1 MLAGGEEMIYEN
13 ISQLVGN
20 TPLLKLSSFAEKNNA
35 GAELY
40 AKLERSN
47 PAGSAK
53 DRVALYM
60 INDAEKRGVLK
71 AGGVIIEPTSGN
83 TGIGLA
89 AVGVSRG
96 YRVILTM
103 PDTMSVERRKLI
115 AAYGAEVVL
124 TAGKDG
130 MSGAIAKANELAE
143 QLGGFIPSQFDNPA
157 NALAHYETTAPELW
171 NDMDRSIDV
180 FVASVGTGGTVT
192 GVAKYLKEQNPAVHI
207 VAVEPQ
213 ESPLLSG
220 GKAAPHKIQG
230 IGANFVPAVL
240 DKTLL
245 DEIVTCSADEAFTC
259 GRDIARTEGILVGI
273 SSGAVLA
280 AALKLSKRP
289 EYAGKR
295 IAMVLTDTGER
306 YLSSEMFGD

>member
-1 MLAGGEEMIYEN
+1 MLYNNVSELI
-13 ISQLVGN
+13 GN
-20 TPLLKLSSFAEKNNA
+20 TPLLNISAFAKKNSA
-35 GAELY
+35 EAELF
-40 AKLERSN
+40 AKLERNN

-60 INDAEKRGVLK
+60 INDAERRGLLK
-71 AGGVIIEPTSGN
+71 KGGVIIEPTSGN

-103 PDTMSVERRKLI
+103 PDTMSIERRKLI

-124 TAGKDG
+124 TSGSDG
-130 MSGAIAKANELAE
+130 MSGAIAKAEELARE
-143 QLGGFIPSQFDNPA
+143 LHGFIPSQFDNPV
-157 NALAHYETTAPELW
+157 NALAHYETTGPELW
-171 NDMDRSIDV
+171 RDLDGDVDV
-180 FVASVGTGGTVT
+180 FIASVGTGGTLT
-192 GVAKYLKEQNPAVHI
+192 GCARYLKEQRSDIHI

-213 ESPLLSG
+213 ESPLLSE

-230 IGANFVPAVL
+230 IGANFVPSVL
-240 DKTLL
+240 DRSVI
-245 DEIVTCSADEAFTC
+245 DEIVTVNAQEAFEC
-259 GRDIARTEGILVGI
+259 GRSIACTEGILVGI

-280 AALKLSKRP
+280 AALKLAKRP
-289 EYAGKR
+289 EFQGKR

>member
-1 MLAGGEEMIYEN
+1 MFSDISELIGG
-13 ISQLVGN
+13 
-20 TPLLKLSSFAEKNNA
+20 TPVLKLNGFSEKN
-35 GAELY
+35 GVKAELF
-40 AKLERSN
+40 AKLERCN

-60 INDAEKRGVLK
+60 INDAEKRGLLK
-71 AGGVIIEPTSGN
+71 KGGVIIEPTSGN

-89 AVGVSRG
+89 AVGASRG

-130 MSGAIAKANELAE
+130 MSGAIAKAKELAE
-143 QLGGFIPSQFDNPA
+143 ELNGFIPSQFDNPA
-157 NALAHYETTAPELW
+157 NALAHYETTGPELW
-171 NDMDRSIDV
+171 NDLDGDIDI
-180 FVASVGTGGTVT
+180 FIASVGTGGTLT
-192 GVAKYLKEQNPAVHI
+192 GAARYLKEQKPDVRI

-213 ESPLLSG
+213 ESPLLSE
-220 GKAAPHKIQG
+220 GKAGPHKIQG
-230 IGANFVPAVL
+230 IGANFVPEVL
-240 DKTLL
+240 DRSLI
-245 DEIVTCSADEAFTC
+245 DEIVTVSADEAFQC
-259 GRDIARTEGILVGI
+259 GREIARTEGILVGI

-280 AALKLSKRP
+280 AALKLAKRP
-289 EYAGKR
+289 EYEGKR

>member
-1 MLAGGEEMIYEN
+1 MLYNDISELVGGTPVLRLAG
-13 ISQLVGN
+13 
-20 TPLLKLSSFAEKNNA
+20 FAEKSGA
-35 GAELY
+35 DAELF

-60 INDAEKRGVLK
+60 INDAEKRGLLK
-71 AGGVIIEPTSGN
+71 KGGVIIEPTSGN

-89 AVGVSRG
+89 AIGVSRG

-130 MSGAIAKANELAE
+130 MSGAIAKAKELKE
-143 QLGGFIPSQFDNPA
+143 ELDGFIPSQFENPA
-157 NALAHYETTAPELW
+157 NALAHYETTGPELW
-171 NDMDRSIDV
+171 RDLDGDIDV
-180 FVASVGTGGTVT
+180 FVASVGTGGTLT
-192 GVAKYLKEQNPAVHI
+192 GVARYLKEQKSDVRI
-207 VAVEPQ
+207 IAVEPK
-213 ESPLLSG
+213 ESPLLSE
-220 GKAAPHKIQG
+220 GKAGPHKIQG
-230 IGANFVPAVL
+230 IGANFVPEVL
-240 DKTLL
+240 DKSVI
-245 DEIVTCSADEAFTC
+245 DEIVTVSAEEAFQC
-259 GRDIARTEGILVGI
+259 GREIARTEGILVGI

-280 AALKLSKRP
+280 AALKLAERP
-289 EYAGKR
+289 ENKGKR

>member
-1 MLAGGEEMIYEN
+1 MLKLAGF
-13 ISQLVGN
+13 S
-20 TPLLKLSSFAEKNNA
+20 EKNGA
-35 GAELY
+35 KAELF

-60 INDAEKRGVLK
+60 INDAEKRGLLK
-71 AGGVIIEPTSGN
+71 KGGVIIEPTSGN

-89 AVGVSRG
+89 AVGASRG

-103 PDTMSVERRKLI
+103 PDTMSIERRKLI

-130 MSGAIAKANELAE
+130 MSGAIAKAKELQE
-143 QLGGFIPSQFDNPA
+143 ELHGFIPSQFENPA
-157 NALAHYETTAPELW
+157 NALAHYETTGPELW
-171 NDMDRSIDV
+171 DDLDGDIDV
-180 FVASVGTGGTVT
+180 FVASVGTGGTLT
-192 GVAKYLKEQNPAVHI
+192 GVARYLKEQKPDVRI
-207 VAVEPQ
+207 IAVEPQ
-213 ESPLLSG
+213 ESPLLSE
-220 GKAAPHKIQG
+220 GKAGPHKIQG

-240 DKTLL
+240 DKSVI
-245 DEIVTCSADEAFTC
+245 DEIVTVNAEEAFKC
-259 GRDIARTEGILVGI
+259 GREIARTEGILVGI

-280 AALKLSKRP
+280 AALKLAKRP
-289 EYAGKR
+289 EYQGKR

>member
-1 MLAGGEEMIYEN
+1 MLFSDISELIGG
-13 ISQLVGN
+13 
-20 TPLLKLSSFAEKNNA
+20 TPVLKLNGFSEKN
-35 GAELY
+35 GAKAQLF

-60 INDAEKRGVLK
+60 INDAEQRGLLK
-71 AGGVIIEPTSGN
+71 KGGVIIEPTSGN

-89 AVGVSRG
+89 AVGASRG

-124 TAGKDG
+124 TAGNEG
-130 MSGAIAKANELAE
+130 MSGAIAKAKELAE
-143 QLGGFIPSQFDNPA
+143 ELDGFIPSQFDNPA
-157 NALAHYETTAPELW
+157 NALAHYETTGPELW
-171 NDMDRSIDV
+171 NDLGGDIDV
-180 FVASVGTGGTVT
+180 FIASVGTGGTLT
-192 GVAKYLKEQNPAVHI
+192 GVARYLKEQKPDVRI
-207 VAVEPQ
+207 VAVEPA
-213 ESPLLSG
+213 ESPLLSE
-220 GKAAPHKIQG
+220 GKSGAHKIQG
-230 IGANFVPAVL
+230 IGANFVPEVL
-240 DKTLL
+240 DRSLI
-245 DEIVTCSADEAFTC
+245 DEIVTASAEEAFRC
-259 GRDIARTEGILVGI
+259 GREIARTEGILAGI

-280 AALKLSKRP
+280 AALKLAERP
-289 EYAGKR
+289 EYEGKR

>member
-1 MLAGGEEMIYEN
+1 MLYNN
-13 ISQLVGN
+13 ISELVGG
-20 TPLLKLSSFAEKNNA
+20 TPLLRLAGFADTNGAK
-35 GAELY
+35 AELF

-60 INDAEKRGVLK
+60 INDAEKRGVLRK
-71 AGGVIIEPTSGN
+71 GGVIIEPTSGN

-89 AVGVSRG
+89 AIGVSRG

-130 MSGAIAKANELAE
+130 MSGAVAKAEELAKE
-143 QLGGFIPSQFDNPA
+143 LDGFIPSQFDNPA
-157 NALAHYETTAPELW
+157 NALAHYETTGPELW
-171 NDMDRSIDV
+171 RDLDGDIDV
-180 FVASVGTGGTVT
+180 FVASVGTGGTLT
-192 GVAKYLKEQNPAVHI
+192 GVARYLKERRPDVRI

-220 GKAAPHKIQG
+220 GKAGPHKIQG
-230 IGANFVPAVL
+230 IGANFIPNVL
-240 DKTLL
+240 DKSVI
-245 DEIVTCSADEAFTC
+245 DEIVTASAEEAFQC
-259 GRDIARTEGILVGI
+259 GRDIARNEGILVGI

-280 AALKLSKRP
+280 AAMKLAKRP
-289 EYAGKR
+289 EYEGKR

>member
-1 MLAGGEEMIYEN
+1 MLFSN
-13 ISQLVGN
+13 ISELIGG
-20 TPLLKLSSFAEKNNA
+20 TPVLKLTGFSEKK
-35 GAELY
+35 GVKAELY

-60 INDAEKRGVLK
+60 INDAEKRGALK
-71 AGGVIIEPTSGN
+71 KGGVIIEPTSGN

-89 AVGVSRG
+89 AVGASRG

-103 PDTMSVERRKLI
+103 PDTMSIERRKLI

-124 TAGKDG
+124 TPGKDG
-130 MSGAIAKANELAE
+130 MTGAIAKAKELSKE
-143 QLGGFIPSQFDNPA
+143 LHGFIPSQFDNPA
-157 NALAHYETTAPELW
+157 NALAHYETTGPELW
-171 NDMDRSIDV
+171 SDLDGNIDV
-180 FVASVGTGGTVT
+180 FVASVGTGGTLT
-192 GVAKYLKEQNPAVHI
+192 GVARYLKEQKPDVHI
-207 VAVEPQ
+207 IAVEPQ
-213 ESPLLSG
+213 ESPLLSE
-220 GKAAPHKIQG
+220 GKAGPHKIQG
-230 IGANFVPAVL
+230 IGANFVPEVL
-240 DKTLL
+240 QKDLI
-245 DEIVTCSADEAFTC
+245 DEIVTASADEAFQC

-280 AALKLSKRP
+280 AALKLAKRP
-289 EYAGKR
+289 EYQGKR

>member
-1 MLAGGEEMIYEN
+1 MLAEN
-13 ISQLVGN
+13 IAELIGN
-20 TPLLKLSSFAEKNNA
+20 TPVLRLNGFEQHSGAKAQLL
-35 GAELY
+35 
-40 AKLERSN
+40 AKLERQN

-60 INDAEKRGVLK
+60 INDAEKRGLLK
-71 AGGVIIEPTSGN
+71 KGGVIIEPTSGN

-130 MSGAIAKANELAE
+130 MSGAIAKAQQLAE
-143 QLGGFIPSQFDNPA
+143 ELHGYIPAQFDNPA

-171 NDMDRSIDV
+171 RDLGGDIDV
-180 FVASVGTGGTVT
+180 FIASVGTGGTLT
-192 GVAKYLKEQNPAVHI
+192 GVARYLKEQKPDIRI
-207 VAVEPQ
+207 VAVEPAD
-213 ESPLLSG
+213 SPLLSG

-230 IGANFVPAVL
+230 IGANFIPSVL
-240 DKTLL
+240 DRSLI
-245 DEIVTCSADEAFTC
+245 DEVVTAGAQESFQC
-259 GRDIARTEGILVGI
+259 GRDIATTEGILVGI

-280 AALKLSKRP
+280 AAVKLANRP
-289 EYAGKR
+289 EFKDKR

-306 YLSSEMFGD
+306 YLSSEMFGE

>member
-1 MLAGGEEMIYEN
+1 MLYNNVSELI
-13 ISQLVGN
+13 GN
-20 TPLLKLSSFAEKNNA
+20 TPVLKISAFAEKN
-35 GAELY
+35 GAEAELF

-71 AGGVIIEPTSGN
+71 KGGVIIEPTSGN

-103 PDTMSVERRKLI
+103 PDTMSIERRKLI

-130 MSGAIAKANELAE
+130 MSGAVAKANELAKE
-143 QLGGFIPSQFDNPA
+143 MNGFIPSQFDNPA
-157 NALAHYETTAPELW
+157 NALAHYEGTGPELW
-171 NDMDRSIDV
+171 RDLDGKVDV
-180 FVASVGTGGTVT
+180 FVASVGTGGTIT
-192 GVAKYLKEQNPAVHI
+192 GCARYLKEQRSDVHI

-213 ESPLLSG
+213 ESPLLSE
-220 GKAAPHKIQG
+220 GKAGPHKIQG
-230 IGANFVPAVL
+230 IGANFVPSVL
-240 DKTLL
+240 DRSVI
-245 DEIVTCSADEAFTC
+245 DEIVTVNAQEAFEC
-259 GRDIARTEGILVGI
+259 GRSIACTEGILVGI

-280 AALKLSKRP
+280 AALKLAKRP
-289 EYAGKR
+289 EFKGKR